1 MGIETTQIHSQ
12 SEMAIQLLLCAQ
24 CDESR
29 AKHILLLTF
38 VPYRFVECLLHRSE
52 TGTYRIW
59 GKLITILRKV
69 TQQRYFPCLSPLAS
83 RLSPISHLPR
93 HLCLIINEVGF
104 VVTCCLQCTQQIARG
119 LIAYAVHLTV
129 RTITPTHITT
139 GTQQT
144 HIQARFQSGRA
155 FVANIQY
162 GRHLV
167 AILSIETTCREIYT
181 LNHVGIHKTQSLLLT
196 AAYQ

>member
-24 CDESR
+24 CDKSR
-29 AKHILLLTF
+29 AKHILLLSF
-38 VPYRFVECLLHRSE
+38 VPYRFVECLLHCSE
-52 TGTYRIW
+52 TGTYRIR
-59 GKLITILRKV
+59 GKLITILREV
-69 TQQRYFPCLSPLAS
+69 TQQRYFP
-83 RLSPISHLPR
+83 SPISHCQSPIAYLPR
-93 HLCLIINEVGF
+93 HLCLIVNEVGF
-104 VVTCCLQCTQQIARG
+104 VVTCSLQCAQQIARG

-129 RTITPTHITT
+129 RTIAPTYITT

-167 AILSIETTCREIYT
+167 AILGIETTCREIYA
-181 LNHVGIHKTQSLLLT
+181 LYHVGIHKTQSLLLT